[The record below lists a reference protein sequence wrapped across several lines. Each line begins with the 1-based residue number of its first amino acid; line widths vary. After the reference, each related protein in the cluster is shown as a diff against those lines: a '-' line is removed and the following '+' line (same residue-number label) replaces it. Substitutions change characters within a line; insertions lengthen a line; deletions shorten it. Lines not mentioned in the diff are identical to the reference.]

1 MPQNKMGLDMDI
13 DRQIEVIKRGA
24 VDLINE
30 VELRKKLTRSKELK
44 KPLRVKL
51 GLDPTAPDLHLGH
64 TVVIQKLKQF
74 QELGHVVIFLI
85 GDFTGM
91 IGDPTGRIETRPQI
105 SKEALLANAETYK
118 KQVFKMLDPDKTEVR
133 FNSEWF
139 EAMNAADMIRL
150 CAQYT
155 MARMMEREDFRN
167 RYQNNLPI
175 SIHEFLYPLVQG
187 YDSVAL
193 MADVELG
200 GHDQI
205 FNLFV
210 GREIQ
215 RAYGQ
220 ESQCIVTVPLLE
232 GTDGVN
238 KMSKSYGNYVGI
250 DEPHDVMFGKL
261 MSISDELMIKY
272 YELLSDITLEE
283 LNALKEGIRLGT
295 THPKEAKVNLAKEII
310 TRFHSAEAANI
321 AHDNFEKMF
330 RDKEIP
336 DDIDVI
342 EMKRPKEDP
351 VSVAHFL
358 RDIGMV
364 SSSVSE
370 GIRMIEQG
378 GVSVAINPDTQIDV
392 KLVKITEK
400 QMSLKGIHE
409 SIWKVG
415 KRKFK
420 KVIFND

>member
-1 MPQNKMGLDMDI
+1 MVDI
-13 DRQIEVIKRGA
+13 DKQMEIIRRGA

-30 VELRKKLTRSKELK
+30 EELK
-44 KPLRVKL
+44 GKLAWSIKENRPLRVKL

-64 TVVIQKLKQF
+64 TVVLQKLKQF
-74 QELGHVVIFLI
+74 QELGHIAIFLI

-91 IGDPTGRIETRPQI
+91 IGDPTGRIETRPALT
-105 SKEALLANAETYK
+105 KEELLVNAETYK
-118 KQVFKMLDPDKTEVR
+118 KQVFKILDPETTEVR

-193 MADVELG
+193 RADVELG

-210 GREIQ
+210 GRVIQ

-220 ESQCIVTVPLLE
+220 ESQVLVTVPLLE

-250 DEPHDVMFGKL
+250 DEPPDVMFGKL

-272 YELLSDITLEE
+272 YELLSDVTIEQ
-283 LNALKEGIRLGT
+283 LNSLKEGIQNGT
-295 THPKEAKVNLAKEII
+295 AHPRDAKVSFAKEMI
-310 TRFHSAEAANI
+310 TRFHSKEAADG
-321 AHDNFEKMF
+321 AHENFDKMF
-330 RDKEIP
+330 RDKEVP
-336 DDIDVI
+336 EDIEVVT
-342 EMKRPKEDP
+342 MKKSEIGAWLPKLL
-351 VSVAHFL
+351 AT
-358 RDIGMV
+358 IGMV
-364 SSSVSE
+364 TSTSE
-370 GIRMIEQG
+370 GKRMIQQG
-378 GVSVAINPDTQIDV
+378 GVHINGAKVTTDEMSFDGLSE
-392 KLVKITEK
+392 LVI
-400 QMSLKGIHE
+400 
-409 SIWKVG
+409 KVG

-420 KVIFND
+420 KVVFE

>member
-1 MPQNKMGLDMDI
+1 MFDVDKQM
-13 DRQIEVIKRGA
+13 EVIKRGA
-24 VDLINE
+24 VDLVNE
-30 VELRKKLTRSKELK
+30 EELRSKLTRSINENN
-44 KPLRVKL
+44 PLRVKL

-64 TVVIQKLKQF
+64 TVVLQKLKQF

-91 IGDPTGRIETRPQI
+91 IGDPTGRIETRPALT
-105 SKEALLANAETYK
+105 KEELLVNAETYK
-118 KQVFKMLDPDKTEVR
+118 KQVFKILDPETTEVR

-193 MADVELG
+193 QADVELG

-210 GREIQ
+210 GRVIQ

-220 ESQCIVTVPLLE
+220 ESQVLVTVPLLE

-238 KMSKSYGNYVGI
+238 KMSKSYGNYIGI
-250 DEPHDVMFGKL
+250 DEPPDVMFGKL
-261 MSISDELMIKY
+261 MSISDELMLKY
-272 YELLSDITLEE
+272 YELLSDISLEQ
-283 LNALKEGIRLGT
+283 LDSLKEGIKKGT
-295 THPKEAKVNLAKEII
+295 VHPRDAKVNFAKEMI
-310 TRFHSAEAANI
+310 TRFHSKGAAEAA
-321 AHDNFEKMF
+321 HENFDKMF
-330 RDKEIP
+330 RDKEVP
-336 DDIDVI
+336 GDIEVMT
-342 EMKRPKEDP
+342 MKKSEIGTWLPKLL
-351 VSVAHFL
+351 AA
-358 RDIGMV
+358 IGMV
-364 SSSVSE
+364 ASTSE
-370 GIRMIEQG
+370 GRRMIQQG
-378 GVSVAINPDTQIDV
+378 GVHINGAKVTSDEITMEGV
-392 KLVKITEK
+392 SELVI
-400 QMSLKGIHE
+400 
-409 SIWKVG
+409 KVG

-420 KVIFND
+420 KVVFED

>member
-30 VELRKKLTRSKELK
+30 VELRKKLVRSKELK

-118 KQVFKMLDPDKTEVR
+118 KQVFKILDPDKTEVR

-250 DEPHDVMFGKL
+250 DEPPDVMFGKL

-272 YELLSDITLEE
+272 YELLSDITLED
-283 LNALKEGIRLGT
+283 LNALKKGIRLGT
-295 THPKEAKVNLAKEII
+295 IHPKEAKANLAKEII
-310 TRFHSAEAANI
+310 ARFHSTAAASA
-321 AHDNFEKMF
+321 AHENFDKVHK
-330 RDKEIP
+330 DKEIP
-336 DDIDVI
+336 DELEIVEI
-342 EMKRPKEDP
+342 NRPKEDP

-370 GIRMIEQG
+370 GIRMVEQG

-400 QMSLKGIHE
+400 QMSFNDVFS

-420 KVIFND
+420 KVIFKD

>member
-1 MPQNKMGLDMDI
+1 MVDI
-13 DRQIEVIKRGA
+13 EKQMEIIRRGA

-30 VELRKKLTRSKELK
+30 EELK
-44 KPLRVKL
+44 SKLARSIKENRPLRVKL

-64 TVVIQKLKQF
+64 TVVLQKLKQF
-74 QELGHVVIFLI
+74 QELGHIAIFLI

-91 IGDPTGRIETRPQI
+91 IGDPTGRIETRPALT
-105 SKEALLANAETYK
+105 KEELLINAETYK
-118 KQVFKMLDPDKTEVR
+118 KQVFKILDPETTEVR

-210 GREIQ
+210 GRVIQ
-215 RAYGQ
+215 RAYSQ
-220 ESQCIVTVPLLE
+220 ESQVLVTVPLLE

-250 DEPHDVMFGKL
+250 DEPPDVMFGKL

-272 YELLSDITLEE
+272 YELLSDITIEQ
-283 LNALKEGIRLGT
+283 LNSLKEGIQNGT
-295 THPKEAKVNLAKEII
+295 AHPRDAKVSFAKEMI
-310 TRFHSAEAANI
+310 TRFHGSSAAEAA
-321 AHDNFEKMF
+321 HQNFDKMF
-330 RDKEIP
+330 QRKEIP
-336 DDIDVI
+336 DDIEIVRVA
-342 EMKRPKEDP
+342 RPSSP
-351 VSVAHFL
+351 ISVPHFL

-364 SSSVSE
+364 SSSTE
-370 GIRMIEQG
+370 GKRMIEQG
-378 GVSVAINPDTQIDV
+378 AISTN
-392 KLVKITEK
+392 KSGGSLVKITSE
-400 QMSLKGIHE
+400 SL
-409 SIWKVG
+409 SIGDGKELIFKVG

-420 KVIFND
+420 KVLFED

>member
-1 MPQNKMGLDMDI
+1 MGI
-13 DRQIEVIKRGA
+13 EEQIAIIKRGA

-30 VELRKKLTRSKELK
+30 KELRDKLVRSEKEG

-64 TVVIQKLKQF
+64 TVVLQKLKQF
-74 QELGHVVIFLI
+74 QDLGHIAIFLI

-91 IGDPTGRIETRPQI
+91 IGDPTGRSETRP
-105 SKEALLANAETYK
+105 ALTREEIMVNAETYK
-118 KQVFKMLDPDKTEVR
+118 KQVFKILDPERTEVR
-133 FNSEWF
+133 YNSEWF
-139 EAMNAADMIRL
+139 EMINAADMIRL

-155 MARMMEREDFRN
+155 MARIMEREDFRN

-193 MADVELG
+193 KADVELG

-210 GREIQ
+210 GRDIQ
-215 RAYGQ
+215 KAYGQ
-220 ESQCIVTVPLLE
+220 ESQVLVTVPLLE

-250 DEPHDVMFGKL
+250 DESPDEMFGKL

-272 YELLSDITLEE
+272 YELLSDIPLESLE
-283 LNALKEGIRLGT
+283 ALKKGIAAGSV
-295 THPKEAKVNLAKEII
+295 HPKQAKVDFAKEII
-310 TRFHSAEAANI
+310 TRFHDASAAEAA
-321 AHDNFEKMF
+321 HENFEKMF

-336 DDIDVI
+336 EEI
-342 EMKRPKEDP
+342 ETVTMSRYDAGTWLPK
-351 VSVAHFL
+351 L
-358 RDIGMV
+358 MV
-364 SSSVSE
+364 NMGLVPSTSE
-370 GIRMIEQG
+370 GKRMIKQG
-378 GVSVAINPDTQIDV
+378 AVTINGQKMSSEDLPAGNE
-392 KLVKITEK
+392 LVI
-400 QMSLKGIHE
+400 
-409 SIWKVG
+409 KVG

-420 KVIFND
+420 KLILQ

>member
-1 MPQNKMGLDMDI
+1 MVDI
-13 DRQIEVIKRGA
+13 DKQMEVIRRGA

-30 VELRKKLTRSKELK
+30 EELK
-44 KPLRVKL
+44 DKLARSIKENRPLRVKL

-64 TVVIQKLKQF
+64 TVVLQKLKQF
-74 QELGHVVIFLI
+74 QELGHIAIFLI

-91 IGDPTGRIETRPQI
+91 IGDPTGRIETRPALT
-105 SKEALLANAETYK
+105 KEELLINAETYK
-118 KQVFKMLDPDKTEVR
+118 KQVFKILDPETTEVR

-210 GREIQ
+210 GRVIQ

-220 ESQCIVTVPLLE
+220 ESQVLVTVPLLE

-250 DEPHDVMFGKL
+250 DEPPDVMFGKL
-261 MSISDELMIKY
+261 MSISDELMLKY
-272 YELLSDITLEE
+272 YELLSDITIEQ
-283 LNALKEGIRLGT
+283 LNSLKEGIQNGT
-295 THPKEAKVNLAKEII
+295 AHPRDAKVSFAKEMI
-310 TRFHSAEAANI
+310 TRFHSKEAADG
-321 AHDNFEKMF
+321 AHENFDKMF
-330 RDKEIP
+330 RDKEVP
-336 DDIDVI
+336 EDIEVVT
-342 EMKRPKEDP
+342 MKKSEIGAWLPKLL
-351 VSVAHFL
+351 AT
-358 RDIGMV
+358 IGMV
-364 SSSVSE
+364 TSTSE
-370 GIRMIEQG
+370 GKRMIQQG
-378 GVSVAINPDTQIDV
+378 GVHINGAKVTTDEMSFDGLSE
-392 KLVKITEK
+392 LVI
-400 QMSLKGIHE
+400 
-409 SIWKVG
+409 KVG

-420 KVIFND
+420 KVVFE

>member
-1 MPQNKMGLDMDI
+1 MVDI
-13 DRQIEVIKRGA
+13 DKQMEIIRRGA

-30 VELRKKLTRSKELK
+30 EELKSKLTRSIKENR
-44 KPLRVKL
+44 PLRVKL

-64 TVVIQKLKQF
+64 TVVLQKLKQF
-74 QELGHVVIFLI
+74 QELGHIAIFLI

-91 IGDPTGRIETRPQI
+91 IGDPTGRIETRPALT
-105 SKEALLANAETYK
+105 KEELLVNAETYK
-118 KQVFKMLDPDKTEVR
+118 KQVFKILDPETTEVR

-210 GREIQ
+210 GRVIQ

-220 ESQCIVTVPLLE
+220 ESQVLVTVPLLE

-250 DEPHDVMFGKL
+250 DEPPDVMFGKL

-272 YELLSDITLEE
+272 YELLSDITIEQ
-283 LNALKEGIRLGT
+283 LNSLKEGIQKGT
-295 THPKEAKVNLAKEII
+295 AHPRDAKVSFAKEMI
-310 TRFHSAEAANI
+310 TRFHSKEAADG
-321 AHDNFEKMF
+321 AHENFDKMF
-330 RDKEIP
+330 RDKEVP
-336 DDIDVI
+336 EDIEVVT
-342 EMKRPKEDP
+342 MKKSEIGAWLPKLL
-351 VSVAHFL
+351 AT
-358 RDIGMV
+358 IGMV
-364 SSSVSE
+364 TSTSE
-370 GIRMIEQG
+370 GKRMIQQG
-378 GVSVAINPDTQIDV
+378 GVHINGAKVTTDEMSFDGLSE
-392 KLVKITEK
+392 LVI
-400 QMSLKGIHE
+400 
-409 SIWKVG
+409 KVG

-420 KVIFND
+420 KVVFE

>member
-1 MPQNKMGLDMDI
+1 MLDVDKQM
-13 DRQIEVIKRGA
+13 EVIRRGA

-30 VELRKKLTRSKELK
+30 EDLRSKLVRSINEN

-64 TVVIQKLKQF
+64 TVVLQKLKQF
-74 QELGHVVIFLI
+74 QELGHIAIFLI

-91 IGDPTGRIETRPQI
+91 IGDPTGRIETRPALT
-105 SKEALLANAETYK
+105 KEELLVNAETYK
-118 KQVFKMLDPDKTEVR
+118 KQVFKILDPDTTEVR

-193 MADVELG
+193 EADVELG

-210 GREIQ
+210 GRVIQ

-220 ESQCIVTVPLLE
+220 ESQVLVTVPLLE

-250 DEPHDVMFGKL
+250 DEPPDVMFGKL
-261 MSISDELMIKY
+261 MSISDELMLKY
-272 YELLSDITLEE
+272 YELLSDITIEQ
-283 LNALKEGIRLGT
+283 LNSLKEGISSGT
-295 THPKEAKVNLAKEII
+295 VHPREAKVNFAKEMI
-310 TRFHSAEAANI
+310 TRFHNSAAADA
-321 AHDNFEKMF
+321 AHESFDKMF
-330 RDKEIP
+330 RDKEVP
-336 DDIDVI
+336 EDIEIVKI
-342 EMKRPKEDP
+342 TRGSVEKWLPKLL
-351 VSVAHFL
+351 AT
-358 RDIGMV
+358 IGMV
-364 SSSVSE
+364 ASTSE
-370 GIRMIEQG
+370 GKRMIQQG
-378 GVSVAINPDTQIDV
+378 GVQINGV
-392 KLVKITEK
+392 KVISDEMSFDGQSELVI
-400 QMSLKGIHE
+400 
-409 SIWKVG
+409 KVG
-415 KRKFK
+415 KRKYK
-420 KVIFND
+420 KVVFE